1 MKMRRRIVK
10 LAAFVVL
17 LAALTTACGKKPSA
31 PPISA
36 EQVPQVL
43 DDAFKQAQPE
53 AGAAAKE
60 VISSAQAGDP
70 AALQQT
76 HELTTRSDLTD
87 EQRKAAFRAAAALH
101 QKVVEDAARGDQKAE
116 EALKVYRA
124 TK

>member
-1 MKMRRRIVK
+1 MKMRRRIAK
-10 LAAFVVL
+10 LAAFALLPIVL
-17 LAALTTACGKKPSA
+17 TAACGKKPSE

-53 AGAAAKE
+53 ASAAAKE
-60 VISSAQAGDP
+60 VISSARTGDP

-76 HELTTRSDLTD
+76 HELTARPDLTD